1 MCLAQAPSAAFSKRA
16 LTVYRPDGSLLEGQP
31 IMPDVPIEWTQA
43 DVAQK
48 RDPDLAAA
56 LDLAGR
62 NDW

>member
-1 MCLAQAPSAAFSKRA
+1 
-16 LTVYRPDGSLLEGQP
+16 LEGQP